1 MRCLGNGGCPDIF
14 YPAPRAGDADWR
26 AVVNGENKKRTW
38 RKPSPFESMVGEKG
52 FEPSTPCTPCK
63 CATRLRYTPTRTL
76 LYAKHSTTFGSWRD
90 FPDSAS
96 SAISMHLP
104 RLSLRRSMSLP
115 VRGEGR
121 RRRPCRPARGHRRV
135 QWPRWAVGIA
145 RVPGV
150 WRLAIIADSIFSAR
164 GAFILH
170 GMRARRLS
178 Y

>member
-1 MRCLGNGGCPDIF
+1 MSGQWWLPRHFLSGATSGRCGLAC
-14 YPAPRAGDADWR
+14 R
-26 AVVNGENKKRTW
+26 GERRKQKRTW

-96 SAISMHLP
+96 AAISM
-104 RLSLRRSMSLP
+104 RLQGVSVRRSMSLP
-115 VRGEGR
+115 VRGEGHCR
-121 RRRPCRPARGHRRV
+121 GPCRPAHGQRRV
-135 QWPRWAVGIA
+135 RWPRWAAGIA
-145 RVPGV
+145 RVRGV

-164 GAFILH
+164 GAFILY
-170 GMRARRLS
+170 GMRARCLS